1 MQVDSA
7 QGTSMRVRS
16 SSPCPHPMASGQY
29 SWLRSAHGPPSPGP
43 EPQGLPNQDTSLPTF
58 LTLPGD
64 RQDLAA
70 AGQSEC
76 ERGSPAGRTRL
87 NCIPTRTQA
96 GRARGNSR
104 VRQGEERSPH
114 RPECKALKQTL
125 YLLRRVSPMVGT
137 TRMPKPGLGG
147 WSTGHFYF
155 LKALTPP

>member
-7 QGTSMRVRS
+7 QGTSMRVHS
-16 SSPCPHPMASGQY
+16 GSPCPHP
-29 SWLRSAHGPPSPGP
+29 HGRRTVQLARVSPRPSQPRR

-64 RQDLAA
+64 RRDLAA
-70 AGQSEC
+70 AGPSEC
-76 ERGSPAGRTRL
+76 ERGSPSGRTRL

-96 GRARGNSR
+96 GRAGGNSR

-114 RPECKALKQTL
+114 HPECKALEQVL

-137 TRMPKPGLGG
+137 TRTPKPGPGG